1 MIFKSFEINKINLN
15 KNPFILFYGQ
25 NNGAKKEALDKL
37 KFFNKIKKIVSYEE
51 KEILENEEVFYNQV
65 LSGSLFENEKY
76 ILINRVSDKLLRILN
91 YILDKKINNIKII
104 FNADTLEKRSKIRNL
119 FEKGSNL
126 IVLPFYEDNFQT
138 LSNISNIFLKKK
150 NKSFSVRF
158 KFDYFKMWG

>member
-25 NNGAKKEALDKL
+25 NNGAKKEALDKF
-37 KFFNKIKKIVSYEE
+37 KFANKIKKIVSYEE

-91 YILDKKINNIKII
+91 YILTRK
-104 FNADTLEKRSKIRNL
+104 
-119 FEKGSNL
+119 
-126 IVLPFYEDNFQT
+126 
-138 LSNISNIFLKKK
+138 
-150 NKSFSVRF
+150 
-158 KFDYFKMWG
+158 